1 MAPQRNIY
9 TINDAIARDNQIR
22 QENGRRATA
31 ESIQRSLEA
40 SQKSLLR
47 QQDQIFRSSISA
59 LPRPSTTTDYFPTT
73 DSLPN
78 SKPDRRG
85 KGLFER
91 VLEFV
96 GELVLKG
103 ATILIVLFGIGVT
116 LSFYLVPSIQATFP
130 TVSPLGYF
138 ALAVAAGIGAGFA
151 AGLMMVWLLQNIFW
165 VAAVLALVLGIHFF
179 A

>member
-1 MAPQRNIY
+1 MADPYPHQTFYANK
-9 TINDAIARDNQIR
+9 
-22 QENGRRATA
+22 GLA
-31 ESIQRSLEA
+31 ESETVRKTQEKNFNGYVCDVNRAAVNDRFTEELWNNA
-40 SQKSLLR
+40 VPAVPVGDLTPVAY
-47 QQDQIFRSSISA
+47 SS
-59 LPRPSTTTDYFPTT
+59 PPTYT
-73 DSLPN
+73 GTYQEGPL
-78 SKPDRRG
+78 
-85 KGLFER
+85 ER

-130 TVSPLGYF
+130 TVGPLGYF

-151 AGLMMVWLLQNIFW
+151 AGLVAVWLLQNIFW
-165 VAAVLALVLGIHFF
+165 VAAVLALGLGIHFF